1 MGSCTFINTS
11 VNRPGIQGPTRS
23 YLYKRRGR
31 RSRGRLNT
39 RAPHWEMCSWQNC
52 VCVASFPLFIFL
64 LPIFYPHVPFF
75 RKIIFFY
82 KPFQSLGG
90 KELLICK
97 LSDLYKDRGACFP
110 TPHLMPCVDMHVHT
124 QTHYAV
130 DPPL

>member
-1 MGSCTFINTS
+1 MRSCTFINTS

-39 RAPHWEMCSWQNC
+39 RAPHWEMCSWQTVSVWLLFLYLYFC
-52 VCVASFPLFIFL
+52 FPSFIHMSPSSERL
-64 LPIFYPHVPFF
+64 
-75 RKIIFFY
+75 FFY

-110 TPHLMPCVDMHVHT
+110 TPHLRPCVDMHVHT